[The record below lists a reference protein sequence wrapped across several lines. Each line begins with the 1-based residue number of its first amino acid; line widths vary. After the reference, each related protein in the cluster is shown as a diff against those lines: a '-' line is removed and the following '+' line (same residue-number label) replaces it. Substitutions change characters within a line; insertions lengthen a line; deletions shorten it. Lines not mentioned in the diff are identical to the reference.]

1 MVNHEERKPLD
12 LWSLR
17 TFRSKNFSLF
27 IFHLYLKNME
37 IKGLDYNTQRKKLIM
52 PEYGRE
58 IQKMVDLAIS
68 LPTKEERMKCAQAII
83 HQMENKTSQLRDSSN
98 YQQTLW
104 DHLYLMSQKQLDIDW
119 PFDVT
124 SAEKILSKPQPMQ
137 HPTASPKSQV
147 RHYGRLMMEMFEKLK
162 TMPAGEERD
171 ELVRITANQMK
182 RDLAAWGHGSM
193 DDEKVADD
201 LARFTDGKIQLDL
214 QSFRFERVAPYA
226 QNEGKKGKR
235 KK

>member
-1 MVNHEERKPLD
+1 
-12 LWSLR
+12 
-17 TFRSKNFSLF
+17 
-27 IFHLYLKNME
+27 ME

-104 DHLYLMSQKQLDIDW
+104 DHLYLMSHKQLDIDW

-162 TMPAGEERD
+162 DMPAGEERD